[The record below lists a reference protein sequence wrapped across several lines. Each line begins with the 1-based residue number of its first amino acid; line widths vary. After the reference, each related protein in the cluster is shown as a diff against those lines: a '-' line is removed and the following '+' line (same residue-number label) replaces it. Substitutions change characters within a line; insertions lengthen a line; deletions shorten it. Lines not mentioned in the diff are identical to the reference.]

1 MVVRVASK
9 STLDNRKKAKRNLAI
24 IITIVFL
31 IQMMFPIANGEVGAD
46 TDNLQICSELNAG
59 FCDSVDDADDES
71 SQESWIDGKYSLTM
85 VDTGMMQLSAT
96 WAIYEY
102 DRAPLGFSG
111 TTANNALQN
120 DGIFAGDGIPAD
132 VIRNSWD
139 EPWDGNPGSEPV
151 YSKLMS
157 EINGSISSLL
167 GSLGSASTPS
177 TNYVSQVNG
186 DDEVVN
192 CETNRESDDDGNA
205 YSPPICV
212 QTIVDISISPDKF
225 NLNSNPNLDLE
236 SAYKSLL
243 IMGGSVKTTFPISV
257 ESGHTSTYYVEPPN
271 YATVISTGGINSEKI
286 SENGDFPYYS
296 GKWEADNRN
305 LASSYSGN
313 LEFTLGFRNNATTNS
328 FTLNQD
334 DLGMDFN
341 VILDLSDENAA
352 TIDLVAQ
359 INHIETA
366 SVEGLSI
373 IPSGKGSLPVVTS
386 DGIRMAHH
394 NGLVNLDTISN
405 NFPISSV
412 GDSLSSNIPGL
423 TVQMGNFE
431 WILDGSSD
439 QRLGQGGLNYV
450 HTMADCGESGGYYC
464 MDGGIAMGNTH
475 PVFLRSVSQPFQLGL
490 GDLIGDKLGDL
501 TFLSG
506 INQDDLEKI
515 VNSGMSFE
523 TVLDPSFLS
532 AMKPEG
538 IENSE
543 INLELILP
551 TWAQNT
557 NGESSIILSHKL
569 NGQHVGEFGLTG
581 SSSFDWNHA
590 LCYSGPIACDDNSE
604 DVFCKSTEKS
614 CQRSDVSLDISEY
627 SFSELQ
633 KGIVIEFSLNIDL
646 AVHRIEVPASVLDS
660 MQSQDTSLSLPV
672 LPVDLL
678 KLILDIA
685 DRGDDPYST
694 SFSICDDPA
703 IDICEGDQVLEF
715 SSDGLSA
722 FTNEFGESV
731 TSLIKSELR
740 TNSVIGDVNLDGFE
754 INTTLTGLV
763 DSDNTIGDSESINL
777 AISIPKVR
785 TTIGVGNSWG
795 EIFEII
801 NGGDTEN
808 LQINIDAPRLSNA
821 LVNPIMHTMMG
832 AMDSLTGTMAL
843 FAAASMADGVVLKD
857 LSTNIPSSEG
867 IGIPVDLSL
876 KLPLGIY
883 IDDPVSTQSEIIIS
897 TDDKGRQIIN
907 YRSSSGVEDSLSF
920 NLVIGW
926 QWILIQLLPYILIQF
941 LFIAWRIRVRMKKK
955 KKKQRAAEIKLIEA
969 EASKNKYIP
978 INTDPEVEVV
988 NVSNCNITI
997 KKRVSG

>member
-1 MVVRVASK
+1 
-9 STLDNRKKAKRNLAI
+9 
-24 IITIVFL
+24 
-31 IQMMFPIANGEVGAD
+31 
-46 TDNLQICSELNAG
+46 
-59 FCDSVDDADDES
+59 
-71 SQESWIDGKYSLTM
+71 
-85 VDTGMMQLSAT
+85 
-96 WAIYEY
+96 
-102 DRAPLGFSG
+102 
-111 TTANNALQN
+111 
-120 DGIFAGDGIPAD
+120 
-132 VIRNSWD
+132 
-139 EPWDGNPGSEPV
+139 
-151 YSKLMS
+151 
-157 EINGSISSLL
+157 
-167 GSLGSASTPS
+167 
-177 TNYVSQVNG
+177 
-186 DDEVVN
+186 
-192 CETNRESDDDGNA
+192 
-205 YSPPICV
+205 
-212 QTIVDISISPDKF
+212 
-225 NLNSNPNLDLE
+225 
-236 SAYKSLL
+236 
-243 IMGGSVKTTFPISV
+243 
-257 ESGHTSTYYVEPPN
+257 
-271 YATVISTGGINSEKI
+271 
-286 SENGDFPYYS
+286 
-296 GKWEADNRN
+296 
-305 LASSYSGN
+305 
-313 LEFTLGFRNNATTNS
+313 
-328 FTLNQD
+328 
-334 DLGMDFN
+334 
-341 VILDLSDENAA
+341 
-352 TIDLVAQ
+352 
-359 INHIETA
+359 
-366 SVEGLSI
+366 
-373 IPSGKGSLPVVTS
+373 
-386 DGIRMAHH
+386 
-394 NGLVNLDTISN
+394 
-405 NFPISSV
+405 
-412 GDSLSSNIPGL
+412 
-423 TVQMGNFE
+423 
-431 WILDGSSD
+431 
-439 QRLGQGGLNYV
+439 
-450 HTMADCGESGGYYC
+450 
-464 MDGGIAMGNTH
+464 
-475 PVFLRSVSQPFQLGL
+475 
-490 GDLIGDKLGDL
+490 
-501 TFLSG
+501 
-506 INQDDLEKI
+506 
-515 VNSGMSFE
+515 
-523 TVLDPSFLS
+523 
-532 AMKPEG
+532 
-538 IENSE
+538 
-543 INLELILP
+543 
-551 TWAQNT
+551 
-557 NGESSIILSHKL
+557 
-569 NGQHVGEFGLTG
+569 
-581 SSSFDWNHA
+581 
-590 LCYSGPIACDDNSE
+590 
-604 DVFCKSTEKS
+604 
-614 CQRSDVSLDISEY
+614 
-627 SFSELQ
+627 
-633 KGIVIEFSLNIDL
+633 
-646 AVHRIEVPASVLDS
+646 

-843 FAAASMADGVVLKD
+843 FAAASMADGVVLND

>member
-9 STLDNRKKAKRNLAI
+9 STRGNPKKTKSKLAL

-31 IQMMFPIANGEVGAD
+31 IQLLFPIANGEVVSD

-59 FCDSVDDADDES
+59 FCDEVDES
-71 SQESWIDGKYSLTM
+71 HDESTQESWIEGIYSLTM
-85 VDTGMMQLSAT
+85 VDTGTMQLSAT

-111 TTANNALQN
+111 TTANTALQN

-157 EINGSISSLL
+157 GINGSISSLL

-177 TNYVSQVNG
+177 TNYVSQVTNEGG
-186 DDEVVN
+186 DVD
-192 CETNRESDDDGNA
+192 CETDRESDDDGNA

-225 NLNSNPNLDLE
+225 NLNSNPDLDLE
-236 SAYKSLL
+236 SAYKALL
-243 IMGGSVKTTFPISV
+243 IMGGSVKTEFPISI
-257 ESGHTSTYYVEPPN
+257 ESGHKSTYYVEPPD
-271 YATVISTGGINSEKI
+271 YATVLSTGGAVSEKI
-286 SENGDFPYYS
+286 SNGGDFPYNS
-296 GKWEADNRN
+296 GKWEIDNRN
-305 LASSYSGN
+305 LASSHSDE
-313 LEFTLGFRNNATTNS
+313 LEFTLGFRNNATTDS
-328 FTLNQD
+328 FTLNQN
-334 DLGMDFN
+334 DLGMNFN

-359 INHIETA
+359 INHIETS
-366 SVEGLSI
+366 SVEGLNI
-373 IPSGKGSLPVVTS
+373 IPAGKGSLPVVTS

-431 WILDGSSD
+431 WILDGSGD
-439 QRLGQGGLNYV
+439 PRLGQGGLNYV
-450 HTMADCGESGGYYC
+450 HTMVDCGESGGYYC
-464 MDGGIAMGNTH
+464 MDGGGAMGNTH

-523 TVLDPSFLS
+523 TVLDPGFLS

-543 INLELILP
+543 INLQLILP
-551 TWAQNT
+551 SWAQNT
-557 NGESSIILSHKL
+557 NGESSIILSHNL

-590 LCYSGPIACDDNSE
+590 LCYSGPVACDDNSE
-604 DVFCKSTEKS
+604 DAFCKSTEKS

-660 MQSQDTSLSLPV
+660 MQSEETSLSLPV

-685 DRGDDPYST
+685 DRGDEPYST
-694 SFSICDDPA
+694 SFSICDNPA
-703 IDICEGDQVLEF
+703 IDICKKDQTLEF
-715 SSDGLSA
+715 STDGLST
-722 FTNEFGESV
+722 FTNKFGESV
-731 TSLIKSELR
+731 TSLIKSELSS
-740 TNSVIGDVNLDGFE
+740 NSVIGNINLDGFE

-763 DSDNTIGDSESINL
+763 DNDNTIGDSESINL

-801 NGGDTEN
+801 NGGETED
-808 LQINIDAPRLSNA
+808 LRINIDAPRLSNT
-821 LVNPIMHTMMG
+821 LVNPIMNTMIG

-843 FAAASMADGVVLKD
+843 FAAASMADGVVLND
-857 LSTNIPSSEG
+857 LSTNVPSSQS
-867 IGIPVDLSL
+867 IGIPIDLSL

-883 IDDPVSTQSEIIIS
+883 IDDPVTTQSEIVII
-897 TDDKGRQIIN
+897 TDSDGRQIIN
-907 YRSSSGVEDSLSF
+907 YRTSSDVDDSLSF

-926 QWILIQLLPYILIQF
+926 QWVLIQLLPYILIQF

-955 KKKQRAAEIKLIEA
+955 KKKRREAEIKLIEA

-978 INTDPEVEVV
+978 VNTDPEIEVI

>member
-9 STLDNRKKAKRNLAI
+9 STRDNREKIKNKLSL
-24 IITIVFL
+24 IITLIFL
-31 IQMMFPIANGEVGAD
+31 IQLFLPITNGELASN
-46 TDNLQICSELNAG
+46 TDNLEICSELNSG
-59 FCDSVDDADDES
+59 ICDEVNDSDDGS
-71 SQESWIDGKYSLTM
+71 TQESWIEGMYSLTM

-102 DRAPLGFSG
+102 DRDPLGFSG
-111 TTANNALQN
+111 AAANNALQN

-151 YSKLMS
+151 HSKLMS
-157 EINGSISSLL
+157 GINGSVSSLL

-177 TNYVSQVNG
+177 TNYVGQVTS
-186 DDEVVN
+186 DEGVVN
-192 CETNRESDDDGNA
+192 CETDKDFDDDGNA

-225 NLNSNPNLDLE
+225 NLNSNPDLDLE
-236 SAYKSLL
+236 SAYKALL
-243 IMGGSVKTTFPISV
+243 IMGGSVKTEFPISI
-257 ESGHTSTYYVEPPN
+257 ESGHKSTYYVEPPN
-271 YATVISTGGINSEKI
+271 YATVISTGGAISEKI
-286 SENGDFPYYS
+286 SNSGDYPYYS
-296 GKWEADNRN
+296 GKWEVDNRN
-305 LASSYSGN
+305 LASSHSDE
-313 LEFTLGFRNNATTNS
+313 LEFTLGFRNNVTTNS
-328 FTLNQD
+328 FTLNQN
-334 DLGMDFN
+334 DLSMDFN

-366 SVEGLSI
+366 SVEGLNI
-373 IPSGKGSLPVVTS
+373 IPAGKGSLPVVTS

-405 NFPISSV
+405 NFPINSI
-412 GDSLSSNIPGL
+412 GDSLSSNIPEL

-439 QRLGQGGLNYV
+439 TRLGQGGLNYV
-450 HTMADCGESGGYYC
+450 HTMVDCGESGGYYC
-464 MDGGIAMGNTH
+464 MDGEGAMGNTH

-551 TWAQNT
+551 SWAQNT

-569 NGQHVGEFGLTG
+569 NGQHVGELGLTG

-590 LCYSGPIACDDNSE
+590 LCYSGPVACDDNSG
-604 DVFCKSTEKS
+604 DIFCKSTEKS

-633 KGIVIEFSLNIDL
+633 KGIVVEFSLNIDL
-646 AVHRIEVPASVLDS
+646 AVHRIEVPTSVLES
-660 MQSQDTSLSLPV
+660 MQSEETSLSLPV

-685 DRGDDPYST
+685 DRVDVPYST

-703 IDICEGDQVLEF
+703 IDICKEDQTLEF
-715 SSDGLSA
+715 STDGLST
-722 FTNEFGESV
+722 FTNKFGESV
-731 TSLIKSELR
+731 TSLIKSELSS
-740 TNSVIGDVNLDGFE
+740 NSVIGNINLDGFE

-785 TTIGVGNSWG
+785 TTIGIGNSWS

-801 NGGDTEN
+801 NGGNTED
-808 LQINIDAPRLSNA
+808 LQINIDAPKLSNA
-821 LVNPIMHTMMG
+821 LVNPIMHTMIG

-843 FAAASMADGVVLKD
+843 LAAASMADGVVVND
-857 LSTNIPSSEG
+857 LSTDVPSSQS

-883 IDDPVSTQSEIIIS
+883 IDDPVSTQSEIVIS
-897 TDDKGRQIIN
+897 TDNDGRQIIN
-907 YRSSSGVEDSLSF
+907 YRSSSGVDDSLSF

-926 QWILIQLLPYILIQF
+926 QWVLIQLLPYIVIQF

-955 KKKQRAAEIKLIEA
+955 KKKQREAEIKLIEA

-978 INTDPEVEVV
+978 VNTDSEIEVI

-997 KKRVSG
+997 KKRVSD

>member
-1 MVVRVASK
+1 
-9 STLDNRKKAKRNLAI
+9 
-24 IITIVFL
+24 
-31 IQMMFPIANGEVGAD
+31 
-46 TDNLQICSELNAG
+46 
-59 FCDSVDDADDES
+59 
-71 SQESWIDGKYSLTM
+71 
-85 VDTGMMQLSAT
+85 
-96 WAIYEY
+96 
-102 DRAPLGFSG
+102 
-111 TTANNALQN
+111 
-120 DGIFAGDGIPAD
+120 
-132 VIRNSWD
+132 
-139 EPWDGNPGSEPV
+139 
-151 YSKLMS
+151 
-157 EINGSISSLL
+157 
-167 GSLGSASTPS
+167 
-177 TNYVSQVNG
+177 
-186 DDEVVN
+186 
-192 CETNRESDDDGNA
+192 
-205 YSPPICV
+205 
-212 QTIVDISISPDKF
+212 
-225 NLNSNPNLDLE
+225 
-236 SAYKSLL
+236 
-243 IMGGSVKTTFPISV
+243 
-257 ESGHTSTYYVEPPN
+257 
-271 YATVISTGGINSEKI
+271 
-286 SENGDFPYYS
+286 
-296 GKWEADNRN
+296 
-305 LASSYSGN
+305 
-313 LEFTLGFRNNATTNS
+313 
-328 FTLNQD
+328 
-334 DLGMDFN
+334 
-341 VILDLSDENAA
+341 
-352 TIDLVAQ
+352 
-359 INHIETA
+359 
-366 SVEGLSI
+366 
-373 IPSGKGSLPVVTS
+373 
-386 DGIRMAHH
+386 
-394 NGLVNLDTISN
+394 
-405 NFPISSV
+405 
-412 GDSLSSNIPGL
+412 
-423 TVQMGNFE
+423 
-431 WILDGSSD
+431 
-439 QRLGQGGLNYV
+439 
-450 HTMADCGESGGYYC
+450 
-464 MDGGIAMGNTH
+464 
-475 PVFLRSVSQPFQLGL
+475 
-490 GDLIGDKLGDL
+490 
-501 TFLSG
+501 
-506 INQDDLEKI
+506 
-515 VNSGMSFE
+515 
-523 TVLDPSFLS
+523 
-532 AMKPEG
+532 
-538 IENSE
+538 
-543 INLELILP
+543 
-551 TWAQNT
+551 
-557 NGESSIILSHKL
+557 L

-633 KGIVIEFSLNIDL
+633 KGVVIEFSLNIDL

-843 FAAASMADGVVLKD
+843 FAAASMADGVVLND

-978 INTDPEVEVV
+978 IDIDPEVEVV

>member
-9 STLDNRKKAKRNLAI
+9 STFDIRNKTKSSVAI
-24 IITIVFL
+24 IIAIVFL
-31 IQMMFPIANGEVGAD
+31 IQLMFPITNGEVGND

-59 FCDSVDDADDES
+59 FCDNVNDSDDES
-71 SQESWIDGKYSLTM
+71 TQESWIEGVYSLTM

-102 DRAPLGFSG
+102 DRAPMGFSG
-111 TTANNALQN
+111 SAANTALQN

-151 YSKLMS
+151 KDKLMS
-157 EINGSISSLL
+157 EINGSISSIL
-167 GSLGSASTPS
+167 GSLGTASTPS
-177 TNYVSQVNG
+177 TSWIGQVT
-186 DDEVVN
+186 DDQGVVD
-192 CETNRESDDDGNA
+192 CETDRESDDDGNA

-212 QTIVDISISPDKF
+212 QTNVDISISPSKF

-236 SAYKSLL
+236 SAYKALL
-243 IMGGSVKTTFPISV
+243 LMGGSVKTVFPISV
-257 ESGHTSTYYVEPPN
+257 ESGHKSTYFVEPPD
-271 YATVISTGGINSEKI
+271 YATVISTGGLNNEKI
-286 SENGDFPYYS
+286 FNSGDFPHNS
-296 GKWEADNRN
+296 GKWVSSNLN
-305 LASSYSGN
+305 LATGYSGN
-313 LEFTLGFRNNATTNS
+313 LEFTLGFRNNASTNTFS
-328 FTLNQD
+328 LDEND
-334 DLGMDFN
+334 MAMDFN
-341 VILDLSDENAA
+341 VILDLSDEDAA

-359 INHIETA
+359 INHIETS

-373 IPSGKGSLPVVTS
+373 IPAGKGSLPVVTS

-394 NGLVNLDTISN
+394 NGLINLDTISD
-405 NFPISSV
+405 NFPVSSV

-423 TVQMGNFE
+423 SVQMGNFE
-431 WILDGSSD
+431 WILDGSND
-439 QRLGQGGLNYV
+439 LRLGKGGLNYV

-464 MDGGIAMGNTH
+464 MDGGIAMGNNH
-475 PVFLRSVSQPFQLGL
+475 PVFLRSTSQPFEMRL

-523 TVLDPSFLS
+523 TILDPSFLS

-538 IENSE
+538 IGNSE

-590 LCYSGPIACDDNSE
+590 LCYSGPISCDDNSA

-614 CQRSDVSLDISEY
+614 CQRSEVNLDITEY

-633 KGIVIEFSLNIDL
+633 KGITIEFSLDIDL
-646 AVHRIEVPASVLDS
+646 AVHRIEVPTSLIDS
-660 MQSQDTSLSLPV
+660 MQSDDTALSLPV

-685 DRGDDPYST
+685 DRGEAPYST
-694 SFSICDDPA
+694 SFSICDDTS
-703 IDICEGDQVLEF
+703 IEICKEDQLLEF
-715 SSDGLSA
+715 STNGLSA

-731 TSLIKSELR
+731 TSLIKSELSD
-740 TNSVIGDVNLDGFE
+740 NSIIRNINLDGFK
-754 INTTLTGLV
+754 INTTLSGLV
-763 DSDNTIGDSESINL
+763 DSDNIIDDSESINL

-795 EIFEII
+795 EIIEII
-801 NGGDTEN
+801 NGGNTED
-808 LQINIDAPRLSNA
+808 LQIDIDAPTLSNA
-821 LVNPIMHTMMG
+821 LVNPIMHTMMS
-832 AMDSLTGTMAL
+832 AMNGLTETMAAV
-843 FAAASMADGVVLKD
+843 AAASMADGLVLEVP
-857 LSTNIPSSEG
+857 STNVPSSKSVG
-867 IGIPVDLSL
+867 MPIDLSL

-883 IDDPVSTQSEIIIS
+883 IDSPVSTQSDITIS
-897 TDDKGRQIIN
+897 TDSKGRQIIN
-907 YRSSSGVEDSLSF
+907 YRTSSDIDDSLTF
-920 NLVIGW
+920 NLVVGW

-941 LFIAWRIRVRMKKK
+941 LFIAWRIRARMKKK
-955 KKKQRAAEIKLIEA
+955 QRKRRAAEIELIET
-969 EASKNKYIP
+969 EATENRYTP
-978 INTDPEVEVV
+978 INTDSEIEVI
-988 NVSNCNITI
+988 NVSNCNISI
-997 KKRVSG
+997 KKRVSD